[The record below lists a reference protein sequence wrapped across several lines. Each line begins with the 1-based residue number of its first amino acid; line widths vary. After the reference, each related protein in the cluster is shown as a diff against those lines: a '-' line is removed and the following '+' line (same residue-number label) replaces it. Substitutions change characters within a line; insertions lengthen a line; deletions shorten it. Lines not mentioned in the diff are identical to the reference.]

1 VNAYL
6 VWQANTR
13 HGLIIDPGA
22 EGELLQARIEERRIV
37 PQAILLTHAHP
48 DHLGA
53 VALLEH
59 TYDIPVL
66 LHAAEHELLNFAPLF
81 AEMLGL
87 EPIQL
92 PTKINYFNGENT
104 LQIDQHTIQVL
115 LTPGHSPG
123 SVCYLIENNLF
134 SGDTLFN
141 GSVGRVDLPG
151 GSESQLR
158 LSLKILARLP
168 EETLVFP
175 GHGEVTSIR
184 EEQATNPFLRGI
196 L

>member
-1 VNAYL
+1 MNAYL
-6 VWQANTR
+6 VWQETER
-13 HGLIIDPGA
+13 HGLIIDPGG
-22 EGELLQARIEERRIV
+22 EGELLQSRLSELQII

-59 TYDIPVL
+59 TYHIPVY
-66 LHAAEHELLNFAPLF
+66 LHAAERDLLNYAPLF
-81 AEMLGL
+81 SEMLGL
-87 EPIQL
+87 GPLQL
-92 PTKINYFNGENT
+92 PNRLNYFNGVES
-104 LQIDQHTIQVL
+104 LKIDIYTIQVL
-115 LTPGHSPG
+115 TTPGHSPG
-123 SVCYLIENNLF
+123 GVCYLIENNLF

-151 GSESQLR
+151 GSDNQLR
-158 LSLKILARLP
+158 HSLALLARLP

-175 GHGEVTSIR
+175 GHGEATSIG
-184 EEQATNPFLRGI
+184 EEKATNPYLREV